1 MTRRSITRIGLLLAA
16 ALTFSACG
24 NANPEGTAL
33 LKQLPNLLLGKKPE
47 PRPVT
52 PQQIATALSSSTA
65 SLFLVELER
74 NKSQVL
80 LQDVQRNGPYQTY
93 GNAARNVVVMRDG
106 MITSTRGLG
115 GDLMSSEEDGLH
127 SRVRARAEGTV
138 SYDQRFLTPEDVTI
152 VRRYTCRVTTG
163 GTTPISGGLVQTTGY
178 VVTAACTAA
187 DGVSPDFT
195 NTYAVSQDG
204 YVLSAKQWAG
214 PFIGHLITQVL
225 RR

>member
-16 ALTFSACG
+16 VLTFSACG
-24 NANPEGTAL
+24 NANPEGTVAL
-33 LKQLPNLLLGKKPE
+33 RQLPQVLFGKTPQPKPLSQ
-47 PRPVT
+47 
-52 PQQIATALSSSTA
+52 QQIAQALSSSTA
-65 SLFLVELER
+65 SLFLFEREL
-74 NKSQVL
+74 NKAQIL

-93 GNAARNVVVMRDG
+93 GNAARIVVVMREG
-106 MITSTRGLG
+106 MITATRGLG
-115 GDLMSSEEDGLH
+115 GDLMSSEEDALF
-127 SRVRARAEGTV
+127 SRVRARAQGTV

-152 VRRYTCRVTTG
+152 VRRYACQVTTG
-163 GTTPISGGLVQTTGY
+163 GTIPVTGGLVNTTGQ

-204 YVLSAKQWAG
+204 YVLSARQWAG
-214 PFIGHLITQVL
+214 PTIGYLITQAL